1 MTGNEVRKKFLDF
14 FVAKKHTIVESD
26 SLVPKND
33 PTVLFTTAGMQQFK
47 RQFLGHIEGTTRV
60 ATSQKCLRTDDLDDV
75 GKTDFHHTFF
85 EMLGNFSFGDYF
97 KKEAIAW
104 GWEFLTQELKIPKD
118 KLWVSIYKGDTEAG
132 KIWLKEIGIN
142 PKKLVKLGDKSNFW
156 PANAKENGPNG
167 PCGPCS
173 EIFYDYGVNKNCKR
187 KKCGPDCPCGRFSEI
202 WNLVFTQYNRKEGGA
217 LEPLPHK
224 NIDTGMG
231 LERLVAVVQG
241 KKNNFETDL
250 FAPIIRSVHK
260 IDPGNEH
267 ISLTEERIIA
277 DHIRAIVFGI
287 SDGVIPSNE
296 GRGYVIKKL
305 IIDITDIALKNG
317 GRKPVIHTLVPSVI
331 SSMAKAY
338 PEIKEKGGDI
348 SGIIE
353 NIEKAYIRVRTQR
366 LPELRSVIDKSKK
379 DSKKLGAIMF
389 TYRDTYGLTV
399 PTIMAVMCEAGISKT
414 NQTRAG
420 TEFKAL
426 MDKQQKQSRASSKM
440 TGDVFAGTSD
450 DLNVPKTEFMGYD
463 HCESKST
470 VLALYVDNKKTNAI
484 SAGDHVKIILDR
496 TPFYAEAGG
505 QVGDSG
511 VIGNPQG
518 HVDIADTQ
526 KIDDV
531 YIHSG
536 IVRDGQI
543 KINDPVHAVI
553 NLERRLSIMRHHT
566 ATHLLQSALR
576 SVLGT
581 HVQQQGSL
589 VAQDRL
595 RFDFT
600 HPKAITREEL
610 ERIERYVNERV
621 LGCDTIIK
629 DLLPIEQARQSGA
642 LAFFAEKY
650 GNVVRVV
657 SINDYSKEFCGGTH
671 LDSTGQVGLFKIVS
685 ESAIAQGIRRLE
697 AKTGTYALD
706 HVTKLENQLT
716 TITQILKTP
725 AEELVDRLNAQSNRL
740 KQLEKEAGQFRFE
753 AIKGSIDAILLKAEN
768 INGTKIISHS
778 FKDVNM
784 ELLRKVAD
792 LLKQKTKSAVILLGA
807 HTQENASLL
816 LSVSNDLVKRGIKAN
831 EIIKEIS
838 PLINGSG
845 GGRPEL
851 AQAGSKETGK
861 INSAIEQANQLLKD
875 KIKQ

>member
-1 MTGNEVRKKFLDF
+1 
-14 FVAKKHTIVESD
+14 
-26 SLVPKND
+26 
-33 PTVLFTTAGMQQFK
+33 
-47 RQFLGHIEGTTRV
+47 
-60 ATSQKCLRTDDLDDV
+60 
-75 GKTDFHHTFF
+75 
-85 EMLGNFSFGDYF
+85 
-97 KKEAIAW
+97 
-104 GWEFLTQELKIPKD
+104 
-118 KLWVSIYKGDTEAG
+118 
-132 KIWLKEIGIN
+132 
-142 PKKLVKLGDKSNFW
+142 
-156 PANAKENGPNG
+156 
-167 PCGPCS
+167 
-173 EIFYDYGVNKNCKR
+173 
-187 KKCGPDCPCGRFSEI
+187 
-202 WNLVFTQYNRKEGGA
+202 
-217 LEPLPHK
+217 
-224 NIDTGMG
+224 
-231 LERLVAVVQG
+231 
-241 KKNNFETDL
+241 
-250 FAPIIRSVHK
+250 
-260 IDPGNEH
+260 
-267 ISLTEERIIA
+267 
-277 DHIRAIVFGI
+277 
-287 SDGVIPSNE
+287 
-296 GRGYVIKKL
+296 
-305 IIDITDIALKNG
+305 
-317 GRKPVIHTLVPSVI
+317 
-331 SSMAKAY
+331 
-338 PEIKEKGGDI
+338 
-348 SGIIE
+348 
-353 NIEKAYIRVRTQR
+353 
-366 LPELRSVIDKSKK
+366 
-379 DSKKLGAIMF
+379 
-389 TYRDTYGLTV
+389 
-399 PTIMAVMCEAGISKT
+399 
-414 NQTRAG
+414 
-420 TEFKAL
+420 
-426 MDKQQKQSRASSKM
+426 M